1 MRKAPLWRFSH
12 VGLFV
17 KDLDRMAQYYKQVFS
32 MVETDGGE
40 ARGHNVKFLSR
51 DPTEHHQLVLETSR
65 TSEETTLQQLS
76 FRFSTL
82 DDLRQMKARIEAL
95 PRNLLSEEM
104 VPYGVN
110 HGIAWSLYSHD
121 PEGNRIEIFIDS
133 PFYVCQP
140 CVNSLD
146 LSKTDDEILQ
156 ETKDKFEDDLTFK
169 PRREWSKELEDR
181 L

>member
-17 KDLDRMAQYYKQVFS
+17 KDLDRMAEYYKQVFS

-121 PEGNRIEIFIDS
+121 PEGNRIEVYMATPWYIEQPHRELIDFNKS
-133 PFYVCQP
+133 
-140 CVNSLD
+140 
-146 LSKTDDEILQ
+146 DDEVWKICEEKCLADP
-156 ETKDKFEDDLTFK
+156 TYK
-169 PRREWSKELEDR
+169 PMEEWKADFAVQ
-181 L
+181 

>member
-17 KDLDRMAQYYKQVFS
+17 KDLDRMAEYYKQVFS

-40 ARGHNVKFLSR
+40 ARGHSVKFLSR
-51 DPTEHHQLVLETSR
+51 NPTEHHQLVLETSR
-65 TSEETTLQQLS
+65 TSEDTTLQQLS

-95 PRNLLSEEM
+95 PRNLLSGEM

-110 HGIAWSLYSHD
+110 HGIAWSLMALQLGACCMLCLQQRLSLGSLLWSVWQQLL
-121 PEGNRIEIFIDS
+121 PE
-133 PFYVCQP
+133 
-140 CVNSLD
+140 
-146 LSKTDDEILQ
+146 THAA
-156 ETKDKFEDDLTFK
+156 
-169 PRREWSKELEDR
+169 
-181 L
+181 